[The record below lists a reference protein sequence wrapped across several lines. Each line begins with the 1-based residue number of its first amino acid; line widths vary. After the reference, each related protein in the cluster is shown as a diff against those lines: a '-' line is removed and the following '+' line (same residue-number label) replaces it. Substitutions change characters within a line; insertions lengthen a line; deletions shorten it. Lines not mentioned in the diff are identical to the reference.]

1 MQSLATPAR
10 SQSTASV
17 RFPTAV
23 VRVSWDQATNSA
35 TIATIDSSTID
46 GTDVI
51 AGSSGAALPYDSYLV
66 TDESAYVVGFDFER
80 AILEPLGGVA
90 SAQCD
95 IFLDNTGNRYTPG
108 YNSTINT
115 GFEANRPLLVDAG
128 FLVGTKR
135 TVPVFKGR
143 TFEQIRTSFAEKKA
157 TVRAADLLSILD
169 QKPLAAGV
177 YENQRSDQIIESI
190 LNDAGLGTSQYE
202 LDTGLN
208 TITFA
213 YFPTDMSALKRI
225 KKVCEAEEAIF
236 YQNER
241 GKMLFKVRTHYSQ
254 FPYNTSQITL
264 NKNDY
269 MTYEYTRNTDIIN
282 RVIVKAAPREVDT
295 STTALWDQPEEIEV
309 AAGATKEIWAHPT
322 DPDSSIPLLIKEITA
337 LASTTDYTAFT
348 AAGGGGSDI
357 TADQVVTGTNFVDAV
372 KIVLKNNNAAKA
384 FYNLLQFRGKA
395 ARVKEAFNIIDEDA
409 TSIRKYGVM
418 EFVLENDF
426 IQSVDW
432 AETIA
437 SSIKN
442 KYKDPTKRIDITIP
456 AIPQL
461 ELKDRVTL
469 TDPVDASTAD
479 YRVMAVAG
487 KFLPGTFTQ
496 VVKLREID
504 ASEVAV

>member
-1 MQSLATPAR
+1 MQSLATPAQ

-23 VRVSWDQATNSA
+23 VRISWDQALNSA
-35 TIATIDSSTID
+35 TLATVGASTVD
-46 GTDVI
+46 GTDVV
-51 AGSSGAALPYDSYLV
+51 AGTNNAAMPYDSYLV
-66 TDESAYVVGFDFER
+66 TDESAYVVGFDYER
-80 AILEPLGGVA
+80 SILEPLGGIA

-95 IFLDNTGNRYTPG
+95 IFLDNTGERYTPG

-115 GFEANRPLLVDAG
+115 GFEANRPVLVDAG
-128 FLVGTKR
+128 FISGGSR

-143 TFEQIRTSFAEKKA
+143 TFEQIKTSFAEKKA
-157 TVRAADLLSILD
+157 SIRAADLLSILD
-169 QKPLAAGV
+169 QTTLAAAV
-177 YENQRSDQIIESI
+177 FENQRSDQIIESI
-190 LNDAGLGTSQYE
+190 LNDAGLGSTQFE

-225 KKVCEAEEAIF
+225 KKICEAEEAIF

-254 FPYNTSQITL
+254 FQFNTSQMTL

-269 MTYEYTRNTDIIN
+269 MVYEFTRNTEIIN
-282 RVIVKAAPREVDT
+282 RVVVKAKPRVVDT
-295 STTALWDQPEEIEV
+295 STTALWETPEEIEV
-309 AAGATKEIWAHPT
+309 AGNSTKEIWAHPT
-322 DPDSSIPLLIKEITA
+322 DSDSSIPLLIKEITA

-348 AAGGGGSDI
+348 ATGGGGVHITSDQ
-357 TADQVVTGTNFVDAV
+357 TVTGTNFVDAV
-372 KIVLKNNNAAKA
+372 KIVLVNGNASKA
-384 FYNLLQFRGKA
+384 YYNKLQFRGKA
-395 ARVKEAFNIIDEDA
+395 ARVTESFNIVDEDA
-409 TSIRKYGVM
+409 TSIRKYGVK
-418 EFVLENDF
+418 EFILNNDF
-426 IQSVDW
+426 VQSVSW

-437 SSIKN
+437 SSVKN
-442 KYKDPTKRIDITIP
+442 KYKDPTKRIEITIP
-456 AIPQL
+456 ALPQL
-461 ELKDRVTL
+461 ELKDRITL

-479 YRVMAVAG
+479 YRVINVAG
-487 KFLPGTFTQ
+487 KFLPGSFTQ